1 LRVEI
6 HHAKKLDQNGLTIPM
21 GQTRTV

>member
-6 HHAKKLDQNGLTIPM
+6 HHAKKLDQNGLTIPT